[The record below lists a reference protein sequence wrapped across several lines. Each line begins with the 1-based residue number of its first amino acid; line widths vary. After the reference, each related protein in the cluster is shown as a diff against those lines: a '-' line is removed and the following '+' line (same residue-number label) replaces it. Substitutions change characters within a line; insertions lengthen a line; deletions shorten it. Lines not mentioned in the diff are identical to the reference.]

1 MTPEVPE
8 NPEDLEVPG
17 QLDALDL
24 LPPRQ
29 DEPRTPLGRE
39 GNFEGRGAGD

>member
-1 MTPEVPE
+1 MNPEV
-8 NPEDLEVPG
+8 PEDLEVPG

-29 DEPRTPLGRE
+29 DEPRTPLGEE
-39 GNFEGRGAGD
+39 GDSEGRGTGD